1 MKIAP
6 IDIAHKSFGRKLMG
20 FDSDEVRDFLQRVS
34 EEMESLALER
44 NQLRESLSEKE
55 LIILDYRE
63 RDDMLKKTM
72 ETATQMTEKLRL
84 DAEREAKLIIND
96 AKQKS
101 DLIVKDARDSLKK
114 TYAEISNVK
123 RARVQFEN
131 NLRALAQ
138 AHLSMLAQGDKYMP
152 DPMLPEHNIL
162 PTDKSGN

>member
-6 IDIAHKSFGRKLMG
+6 IDIAHKTFGRKIMG
-20 FDSDEVRDFLQRVS
+20 LDPDDVKNFLQEVS
-34 EEMESLALER
+34 QEMEQLVRER
-44 NQLRESLSEKE
+44 NQFRETLREKE
-55 LIILDYRE
+55 MVILDYRD

-72 ETATQMTEKLRL
+72 ETATYMTEKLRV

-101 DLIVKDARDSLKK
+101 DLIIRDSRDSLKK
-114 TYAEISNVK
+114 AYNEISNLK

-131 NLRALAQ
+131 NLKALAQ

-152 DPMLPEHNIL
+152 EPMLPEH
-162 PTDKSGN
+162 DMAAEAK